1 MSAAGTQRRRRFDA
15 GPADARPAARTG
27 AGAAGVGT
35 ARDAY
40 KRSFD
45 LAVLLAAAALLAPLW
60 VPLALVLPL
69 AIRARDGGPAL
80 YRQRRLGRGGTVFEI
95 LKFRTMVLGAEGATG
110 PVWAA
115 PRDARATPL
124 GRVLRRLRLD
134 ELPQALNVLRGEM
147 SLVGPRP
154 ERPELAPWCE
164 REAPGFARRL
174 AARPGIA
181 GLAQARGGSTV
192 GPRDKLRYDLLYVR
206 AMGPWL
212 DLKLCAASLLRVARE
227 ALPRAARRRTFAAA
241 PGYLRYDDR
250 RPAAAGLNHERRNL
264 ECLLAEAHALGRLAI
279 LPPLRLAPR
288 HNFGEPRE
296 WRWETYFDLD
306 RSVLVDAAGRTGP
319 LPLAGGRIDAGSL
332 VHVGAGEPVPAS
344 ARYAVRRV
352 SSPVWRREVP
362 RGAPGAVRIEMRP
375 SARVLAVAR
384 RVVAA
389 LRRAPGGFAAVHVRR
404 GDRLF
409 GPMRWLTRPGR
420 IRRRLRSLGVEDG
433 ATVFFL
439 SDERDPAFWRRLETH
454 YRVVRYADFEAL
466 AALVAPGAPRRD
478 NYLLYEAEKAV
489 MRAARV
495 RVETFP
501 GPEYEAADA
510 VLVPAAAWWPARVAR
525 RTVHAGLRLARR
537 ALGERCWSAAARVAR
552 RRGDRPGAAR

>member
-154 ERPELAPWCE
+154 ERPELAPRCE

-206 AMGPWL
+206 GMGPWL

-288 HNFGEPRE
+288 HNFGAPRE

-362 RGAPGAVRIEMRP
+362 RGQ
-375 SARVLAVAR
+375 
-384 RVVAA
+384 
-389 LRRAPGGFAAVHVRR
+389 GGRSGQRRR
-404 GDRLF
+404 G
-409 GPMRWLTRPGR
+409 
-420 IRRRLRSLGVEDG
+420 
-433 ATVFFL
+433 
-439 SDERDPAFWRRLETH
+439 
-454 YRVVRYADFEAL
+454 RV
-466 AALVAPGAPRRD
+466 P
-478 NYLLYEAEKAV
+478 
-489 MRAARV
+489 
-495 RVETFP
+495 
-501 GPEYEAADA
+501 
-510 VLVPAAAWWPARVAR
+510 
-525 RTVHAGLRLARR
+525 R
-537 ALGERCWSAAARVAR
+537 ALGGHGPGRLLRVACGALGIR
-552 RRGDRPGAAR
+552 RVRGPALAVPGHSVARGAGRAACRTFSDVSSASRRTSRR